1 MEGKYV
7 NKCNTIIYLIVL
19 IVLFAMLIGTSYA
32 YYVKKIKNGDESR
45 VVIKTANM
53 LMRYAEKN
61 EINAINIIPGYETS
75 LDFSIENYSTDTVGK
90 YKIKLEIESPL
101 IENVDENFVY
111 SITGKSNKNSSNNT
125 LIDVN
130 ENLVPV
136 ETSLIGKG
144 IITPETMHEYKLTI
158 KLKENNQN
166 QNYLSGK
173 TFIAKIVV
181 EKDYE

>member
-7 NKCNTIIYLIVL
+7 NKCNTIIYLLVL

-32 YYVKKIKNGDESR
+32 YYVKKIKNGDETR

-61 EINAINIIPGYETS
+61 EINAVNIEPGYETS

-90 YKIKLEIESPL
+90 YKMKLEIESPL
-101 IENVDENFVY
+101 IDKVDDNFVY

-125 LIDVN
+125 LIEVN
-130 ENLVPV
+130 ETPVPV

-144 IITPETMHEYKLTI
+144 IITPQTMHEYKLTI

>member
-7 NKCNTIIYLIVL
+7 NKCNTIIYLLVL

-32 YYVKKIKNGDESR
+32 YYVKKIKNGDETR

-61 EINAINIIPGYETS
+61 EINAVNIEPGYETS

-101 IENVDENFVY
+101 IDKVDDNFVY

-125 LIDVN
+125 LIEVN
-130 ENLVPV
+130 ETPVPV

-144 IITPETMHEYKLTI
+144 IITPQTMHEYKLTI